1 MQGQIEKIENGDI
14 LMVEPN
20 DKEIAEAFRRRQ
32 EKYRYFLKQM
42 EIDAR
47 YDNIMGD
54 KVGKLKS
61 ENQKKK
67 EVLARKRREEQCKRE
82 EE

>member
-1 MQGQIEKIENGDI
+1 
-14 LMVEPN
+14 MVEPN
-20 DKEIAEAFRRRQ
+20 DKEIAEAFRRRK

-47 YDNIMGD
+47 YDNIMGG
-54 KVGKLKS
+54 KVAKLKT

-67 EVLARKRREEQCKRE
+67 EILARKRREEQCKK
-82 EE
+82 